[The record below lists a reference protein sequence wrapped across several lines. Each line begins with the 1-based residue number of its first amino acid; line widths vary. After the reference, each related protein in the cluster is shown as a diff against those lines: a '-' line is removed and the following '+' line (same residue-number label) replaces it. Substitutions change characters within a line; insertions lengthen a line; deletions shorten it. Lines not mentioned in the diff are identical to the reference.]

1 MTWRGWGFVMLLLTV
16 SQPLAAGAPA
26 PEPALA
32 ATPQAAAQAPQ
43 AAAVQVPL
51 PAALEQEARQIEHMV
66 IAPCC
71 WMQPVS
77 DHQSQASDEVKQQIR
92 QWLGSGMTRQQ
103 VLDAFVA
110 RYGARILAEP
120 PNQGFSRFLYLTP
133 WVVFGVSGIGLVAL
147 VKKMT
152 GTRTPGSAAPAA
164 PPEPRADANGTA
176 YEEQLDDELRD
187 ME

>member
-1 MTWRGWGFVMLLLTV
+1 MTWRGWGFVMLLFTV
-16 SQPLAAGAPA
+16 SQALAAGALA

-32 ATPQAAAQAPQ
+32 ATPQAAAG
-43 AAAVQVPL
+43 QVPL

-120 PNQGFSRFLYLTP
+120 PKQGFSRFLYLTP
-133 WVVFGVSGIGLVAL
+133 WVVFG
-147 VKKMT
+147 
-152 GTRTPGSAAPAA
+152 
-164 PPEPRADANGTA
+164 
-176 YEEQLDDELRD
+176 
-187 ME
+187 